1 MSKKVSPIPKGY
13 RTVTP
18 VIVVRGIQDAI
29 EFYRSCFGAEPSNKI
44 LSPDGLTVVAETIK
58 IGNSFVRVVEESL
71 DNKILSPSALGGA
84 AASLHLYINDID
96 TFWQQ
101 ALDCG
106 ARPVTALQDAYWGER
121 YGTLSDP
128 FGHHWSMA
136 SKIENLSK
144 DELTARAKDAFAC

>member
-1 MSKKVSPIPKGY
+1 MSKKVSPIPRGY

-18 VIVVRGIQDAI
+18 VIVVRGIQDAV
-29 EFYRSCFGAEPSNKI
+29 EFYRGCFGAEPSQQV
-44 LSPDGLTVVAETIK
+44 LSPDGLTVVAATLK
-58 IGNSFVRVVEESL
+58 IGNSFVRVMEESL
-71 DNKILSPSALGGA
+71 ENKILSPSALGGA

-106 ARPVTALQDAYWGER
+106 ARPITALQDTYWGER
-121 YGTLSDP
+121 HGIVVDP

-144 DELTARAKDAFAC
+144 DELASRAKEAFAC

>member
-1 MSKKVSPIPKGY
+1 MSKKVSPIPRGY

-29 EFYRSCFGAEPSNKI
+29 EFYRGCFGAEPSNKI
-44 LSPDGLTVVAETIK
+44 FGSDELTVVAVTLK

-71 DNKILSPSALGGA
+71 ENKILSPSTLGGS
-84 AASLHLYINDID
+84 AASLHLYFNDIN
-96 TFWQQ
+96 TLWQQ

-106 ARPVTALQDAYWGER
+106 AFPVTELQDTYWGER
-121 YGTLSDP
+121 FGTISDP

-144 DELTARAKDAFAC
+144 DELATRTKEAFSY